1 MGLHCLSSSFI
12 DRPFLK
18 MIYLSMVYRYSAQA
32 PPEKHQLVRTCYLAV
47 NLGPV
52 RANEARGIRV
62 WTDNYT
68 ESLPGLLLQ
77 NSASFYFAF
86 IFPFL
91 TLYF

>member
-1 MGLHCLSSSFI
+1 
-12 DRPFLK
+12 
-18 MIYLSMVYRYSAQA
+18 MIYLSMVYQYFAQA
-32 PPEKHQLVRTCYLAV
+32 LPEKHQLVRTCYLAV

-52 RANEARGIRV
+52 RANGARGIRI

-68 ESLPGLLLQ
+68 ERLRGLVLPHSG
-77 NSASFYFAF
+77 SFYFGF